1 MSNFVKVNIDLSSC
15 FYSYL
20 ENKHILHC
28 RPDTLGGGGLS
39 GLPVD
44 FVYYN
49 GTATKSM
56 KTTKKLP
63 IPDERGKFPT
73 ILNGSKSYEFIL
85 GYFTTK
91 ELHPDEVHQLGLKML
106 DRLYPQVMAWLLV
119 LEAILAI
126 LRLLKQ

>member
-1 MSNFVKVNIDLSSC
+1 MKVNIDLSSC

-20 ENKHILHC
+20 ENEHILHC
-28 RPDTLGGGGLS
+28 RPDTLEEGGLS
-39 GLPVD
+39 GLPLD

-49 GTATKSM
+49 GTANKSM

-73 ILNGSKSYEFIL
+73 ILNGSKSYELIL